1 MALFPFKPLED
12 HFFGHLIGNVWKV
25 TNGDFEKLNR
35 AIHSSLLG
43 ELQHYTCTPKGD
55 KIVLMNIYPNQF
67 RKYLE
72 LKQYDKLYSE
82 FTKLITEKVPSTIP
96 RLDVAFD
103 LLEWIFTGFPEKEEV
118 ARQMLFIIANK
129 QISFSEEFWL
139 KLREEYYNASHLS

>member
-82 FTKLITEKVPSTIP
+82 FTKLITAKIPETIP
-96 RLDVAFD
+96 RLDIALD
-103 LLEWIFTGFPEKEEV
+103 LLEWIFIGFPDEDKV
-118 ARQMLFIIANK
+118 YKHLLLLSQTNK
-129 QISFSEEFWL
+129 FPSPKNFG
-139 KLREEYYNASHLS
+139 